1 MIRYVFLFLFLTVSA
16 FHLYGCIRGKDR
28 LCSFTKP
35 ALMPLLAAYYVLGSL
50 PSPNASLVAA
60 LLFSWIGD
68 VLLMPRGN
76 GWFVAGGIAFTA
88 AHALFIPAYLPQIS
102 PGGFSPTAIIPVSA
116 VYCIAAGTVIYVIR
130 NSVQRWMRVPL
141 FLYLIC
147 NGAMNVF
154 ALMQL
159 MSLLSTG
166 AIAVYAGAV
175 LFFVSDCTLFFLC
188 FGKKDA
194 KHNMLNF
201 TVMLTYILGE
211 WLITHG
217 MTMIS

>member
-1 MIRYVFLFLFLTVSA
+1 MSRIIFLALFFAVSA
-16 FHLYGCIRGKDR
+16 LHLYGCIRGNNR
-28 LCSFTKP
+28 LCTFTKP
-35 ALMPLLAAYYVLGSL
+35 ALLPLLAAYYLL
-50 PSPNASLVAA
+50 NAPSPNGFLVAA
-60 LLFSWIGD
+60 LLFSWLGD
-68 VLLMPRGN
+68 VLLMVPGDV
-76 GWFVAGGIAFTA
+76 WFTCGGVAFIIS
-88 AHALFIPAYLPQIS
+88 HALFIPAYLPQIS
-102 PGGFSPTAIIPVSA
+102 PGGFSPATLIPVSA

-159 MSLLSTG
+159 MSVLNTG
-166 AIAVYAGAV
+166 AIVVYAGAV

-194 KHNMLNF
+194 KHDILNF
-201 TVMLTYILGE
+201 IVMLTYILGE